1 MSRGLHLNL
10 RFNHPARLEPATLGA
25 AVPDAYPQEGEPS
38 QHQGE
43 QHIFTFSKTN
53 ERRSS
58 LCFHLAANP
67 NGDSVTQHLDR
78 ISWREGQETR
88 RPSPALATMAAPLVP
103 SLCLRSGLCTTRGL
117 GWVLSQV

>member
-10 RFNHPARLEPATLGA
+10 RLNHPERLEPATLGA

-38 QHQGE
+38 QRQGE

-53 ERRSS
+53 KRRSS
-58 LCFHLAANP
+58 LCFYLAANP
-67 NGDSVTQHLDR
+67 NGDSVMGHLDGTG
-78 ISWREGQETR
+78 WREGQETWH
-88 RPSPALATMAAPLVP
+88 PSPAPVTMATPLAP
-103 SLCLRSGLCTTRGL
+103 SLCLWSGLWTTQGL